1 MSNMFYKACYFNKS
15 INSWNVSNVTNMSN
29 MFNRSFR
36 FNKPLNKWNVANV
49 TNDHCMFRHTNIEKK
64 KLPYLWRKKYNNF

>member
-1 MSNMFYKACYFNKS
+1 MSY
-15 INSWNVSNVTNMSN
+15 

-49 TNDHCMFRHTNIEKK
+49 TNDHCMFRHTNIKNK
-64 KLPYLWRKKYNNF
+64 KLPYLWRKKYNNN